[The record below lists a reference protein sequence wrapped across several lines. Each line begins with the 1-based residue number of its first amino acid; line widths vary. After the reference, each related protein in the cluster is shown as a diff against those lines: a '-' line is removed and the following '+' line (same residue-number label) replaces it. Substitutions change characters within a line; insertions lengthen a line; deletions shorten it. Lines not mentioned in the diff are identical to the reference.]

1 MRNIVIASH
10 DRLAQG
16 LADTLRF
23 VTGLDSARVLCAF
36 VDPAEDDPAV
46 AVARLMGDLDPDEE
60 TFVFTDMLGGSVMQ
74 RFFPY
79 MGERV
84 HLICGMNLPLVLE
97 VALAGPE
104 PFSPERVDELVAGAR
119 DAIVYVNGLEANG
132 LDEDE

>member
-23 VTGLDSARVLCAF
+23 VTGYDSAHVLCAY
-36 VDPAEDDPAV
+36 VDPAEDDLAERV
-46 AVARLMGDLDPDEE
+46 AGLMASLDPEGE
-60 TFVFTDMLGGSVMQ
+60 TFVFTDMLGGSVTQ

-97 VALAGPE
+97 VALAGPA
-104 PFSPERVDELVAGAR
+104 PFSPEHVEELVTSAR
-119 DAIVYVNGLEANG
+119 DAIVYVNGREADDF
-132 LDEDE
+132 DEDE